1 MSKTGQR
8 AGVALL
14 LTVVGFALLWPEAEG
29 GRLNPFEGGQYERIA
44 FNMIH
49 HGQYHDARQLG
60 NGRARPPY
68 VRRAPGY
75 PLFLATV
82 FALSP
87 EFPSLTHA
95 CISDTQCDA
104 AVPVRRRV
112 QRLTALIAAVTVAA
126 VFLVAHTWT
135 GSWLISI
142 AAWVFYLILLPSSYI
157 ASVLAAC
164 LLFVHAVLAAE
175 TWRRPRCVTGAISG
189 VALGLLV
196 LTKAV
201 FQYWLVGVALVCA
214 VGLWWDGSRRR
225 ALLPACLALLLGAG
239 VVTLPWMM
247 RNALQVE
254 HFGISGRSGEVL
266 AIRAEYGRMTWS
278 EVRGAFAFWLPTNNA
293 AVRETALQWLEP
305 DEFGYRRFDR
315 GNPAGF
321 FRRTKNNTGEVAA
334 RADRL
339 EPGWRQYQGKDQV
352 AYDAVLA
359 RASADLIR
367 EDWLKQA
374 VLTLAFLERGI
385 SIRPHFSYKN
395 RFSGYLRPFLAP
407 MTFIYGLAQLCR
419 YLLLPAVGL
428 MAMVAWR
435 RRRFELGFLLLPVLY
450 VLGIHALATH
460 FEPRYAYPVVPLLVL
475 VFAITA
481 QEVWSCF
488 HDKRDRSRTGPSD
501 VP

>member
-95 CISDTQCDA
+95 CISDTQCA
-104 AVPVRRRV
+104 ATVPVRRRV

-135 GSWLISI
+135 GNWLISI
-142 AAWVFYLILLPSSYI
+142 AAWVFYLILLPSSI

-175 TWRRPRCVTGAISG
+175 TWCRPRCVTGAISG

-201 FQYWLVGVALVCA
+201 FQYWLVGVVLVCA

-225 ALLPACLALLLGAG
+225 TLLPACLALLLGAA

-293 AVRETALQWLEP
+293 AVREAALQWLEP

-321 FRRTKNNTGEVAA
+321 YRRTKNNTGEVAA

-339 EPGWRQYQGKDQV
+339 EPGWRQYQSKNQV

-359 RASADLIR
+359 RASVDLIR

-385 SIRPHFSYKN
+385 FIRPIFLS
-395 RFSGYLRPFLAP
+395 RIDFLVTCDPSWLR
-407 MTFIYGLAQLCR
+407 
-419 YLLLPAVGL
+419 
-428 MAMVAWR
+428 
-435 RRRFELGFLLLPVLY
+435 
-450 VLGIHALATH
+450 
-460 FEPRYAYPVVPLLVL
+460 
-475 VFAITA
+475 
-481 QEVWSCF
+481 
-488 HDKRDRSRTGPSD
+488 
-501 VP
+501 

>member
-29 GRLNPFEGGQYERIA
+29 GRLNPFEGGEYERIA

-175 TWRRPRCVTGAISG
+175 TWRRPRCVTGAVSG
-189 VALGLLV
+189 IALGLLV

-225 ALLPACLALLLGAG
+225 TLLPACLALLLGAG

-293 AVRETALQWLEP
+293 AVREAALQWLEP

-321 FRRTKNNTGEVAA
+321 YRRTKNNTGEVAA

-339 EPGWRQYQGKDQV
+339 EPGWRQYQSKDQV

-359 RASADLIR
+359 RASAELIR
-367 EDWLKQA
+367 GRLAQAGGPDTSVPRTRDLYPPPFFLQESIFWLPA
-374 VLTLAFLERGI
+374 TLPGSDDVHLW
-385 SIRPHFSYKN
+385 
-395 RFSGYLRPFLAP
+395 SGSAMQIPAP
-407 MTFIYGLAQLCR
+407 TGGGAHGHGGLAAAAFRVGFPAAACPLRVR
-419 YLLLPAVGL
+419 YSRANDSLHTSLRVPSRPAARSGIL
-428 MAMVAWR
+428 DR
-435 RRRFELGFLLLPVLY
+435 R
-450 VLGIHALATH
+450 A
-460 FEPRYAYPVVPLLVL
+460 
-475 VFAITA
+475 
-481 QEVWSCF
+481 
-488 HDKRDRSRTGPSD
+488 
-501 VP
+501 

>member
-29 GRLNPFEGGQYERIA
+29 GRLNPSEGGQYERIA

-49 HGQYHDARQLG
+49 HGQYHDGRQLG

-142 AAWVFYLILLPSSYI
+142 AAWVFYLILLPSSI

-175 TWRRPRCVTGAISG
+175 TWRRPRCVTGAVSG

-201 FQYWLVGVALVCA
+201 FQYWLVGVALICA

-225 ALLPACLALLLGAG
+225 TLLPACLTLLLGAA

-293 AVRETALQWLEP
+293 AVREAPLQWLEP

-321 FRRTKNNTGEVAA
+321 YRRTKNNTGEVAA

-339 EPGWRQYQGKDQV
+339 EPGWRQYQSKNQV

-359 RASADLIR
+359 RASVDLIR

-385 SIRPHFSYKN
+385 FIRPHFSYKN
-395 RFSGYLRPFLAP
+395 RFSGYLRPFLVPVTA
-407 MTFIYGLAQLCR
+407 IYGLAQLCR
-419 YLLLPAVGL
+419 YLLLPAVGF

-435 RRRFELGFLLLPVLY
+435 RRRFELGFLLLPALY
-450 VLGIHALATH
+450 VFGIHALTTH
-460 FEPRYAYPVVPLLVL
+460 FIPRYAYPVVPLLVL
-475 VFAITA
+475 VFSIAVH
-481 QEVWSCF
+481 EVWLCAEG
-488 HDKRDRSRTGPSD
+488 KRH
-501 VP
+501 

>member
-142 AAWVFYLILLPSSYI
+142 AAWVFYLILLPSFYI

-293 AVRETALQWLEP
+293 AVREAALQWLEP

-352 AYDAVLA
+352 AYDAVLV

-395 RFSGYLRPFLAP
+395 RFPGYLRPFLAP